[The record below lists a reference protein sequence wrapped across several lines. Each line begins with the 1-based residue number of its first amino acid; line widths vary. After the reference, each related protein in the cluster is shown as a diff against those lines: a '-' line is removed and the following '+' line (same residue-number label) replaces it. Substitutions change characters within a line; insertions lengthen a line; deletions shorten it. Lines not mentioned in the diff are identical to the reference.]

1 MSSQHKMGPVMLTAL
16 VTGNMM
22 GSGVFLLPANLAT
35 IGSIST
41 IGWLITTVGAISL
54 ALVFSKLGLM
64 NPRAGGP
71 YAYAKS
77 GFGDYLGFQTV
88 CVYWFGNWVGNVAI
102 AIAGIGYLS
111 FFFPWLNNPVHTFVG
126 SLIAVWLFTSIN
138 FFGARFLGR
147 VQSTTTLFMF
157 VPVLGTAFLGW
168 FWFNPEIFMQSM
180 NVSGESNMLAI
191 SHAASLTLWAFIGV
205 ESASVSAGVVKNPK
219 RDIPLATMIGTLL
232 AAVAYI
238 LSSSAIMGIVPNK
251 ELAVS
256 SAPFSLAASMA
267 LGPVAGAVTAACAV
281 IACLGSLGGWMLL
294 VGQSGKAAADDKLFP
309 TFFTYVNKRDV
320 PVTGLIVTAI
330 LMSLFLVVTIS
341 PNLSTQFEKITEI
354 AVFLTLLPYL
364 YTSVAMLI
372 LGYRFGLSKQDYLLW
387 AVVAIVAVIYNFW
400 AIMGEG
406 FDVVYFG
413 FIATLLTIPA
423 YAWVLW
429 NRRHINIMTHQA
441 ESLQNGIKQGS

>member
-1 MSSQHKMGPVMLTAL
+1 
-16 VTGNMM
+16 
-22 GSGVFLLPANLAT
+22 
-35 IGSIST
+35 
-41 IGWLITTVGAISL
+41 
-54 ALVFSKLGLM
+54 
-64 NPRAGGP
+64 
-71 YAYAKS
+71 
-77 GFGDYLGFQTV
+77 
-88 CVYWFGNWVGNVAI
+88 
-102 AIAGIGYLS
+102 
-111 FFFPWLNNPVHTFVG
+111 
-126 SLIAVWLFTSIN
+126 
-138 FFGARFLGR
+138 
-147 VQSTTTLFMF
+147 
-157 VPVLGTAFLGW
+157 
-168 FWFNPEIFMQSM
+168 
-180 NVSGESNMLAI
+180 
-191 SHAASLTLWAFIGV
+191 
-205 ESASVSAGVVKNPK
+205 
-219 RDIPLATMIGTLL
+219 
-232 AAVAYI
+232 
-238 LSSSAIMGIVPNK
+238 
-251 ELAVS
+251 
-256 SAPFSLAASMA
+256 
-267 LGPVAGAVTAACAV
+267 
-281 IACLGSLGGWMLL
+281 MLL

>member
-1 MSSQHKMGPVMLTAL
+1 MKADHQMGPVMLTAL

-41 IGWLITTVGAISL
+41 IGWLVTTVGAISL

-64 NPRAGGP
+64 NPKAGGP

-88 CVYWFGNWVGNVAI
+88 CVYWFGNWIGNVAI

-111 FFFPWLNNPVHTFVG
+111 YFYPWLNQPTHTFIGAV
-126 SLIAVWLFTSIN
+126 IAVWLFTSIN

-147 VQSTTTLFMF
+147 VQSISTLFMF

-168 FWFNPEIFMQSM
+168 FWFSPEIFMQAT
-180 NVSGESNMLAI
+180 NVSGESNLLAV

-219 RDIPLATMIGTLL
+219 RNIPLATMIGTLL
-232 AAVAYI
+232 AATAYI

-251 ELAVS
+251 ELVMS
-256 SAPFSLAASMA
+256 SAPFSLAATIA
-267 LGPVAGAVTAACAV
+267 LGPVGGAITAACAV

-309 TFFTYVNKRDV
+309 AFFTHVNKKDV
-320 PVTGLIVTAI
+320 PVKGLIVTAG
-330 LMSLFLVVTIS
+330 LMTLFLFATIS
-341 PNLSTQFEKITEI
+341 PNLSKQFQIITQV

-372 LGYRFGLSKQDYLLW
+372 LGNRFGLKKQEYILW
-387 AVVAIVAVIYNFW
+387 GFVAAIAIIYNFW

-413 FIATLLTIPA
+413 FMFMLLTIPA

-429 NRRHINIMTHQA
+429 NRHHRNI
-441 ESLQNGIKQGS
+441 SSKQTDNK